1 MALTYRTSLKSTRMT
16 AVKDDID
23 SGAGAG
29 KLKIGTAA
37 MAEVLCIITLGDPSG
52 TVTDDVLTLS
62 GFPRDNDCETFS
74 GTKTAA
80 AAIITTSADDTV
92 VSGLT
97 VGTSGTHIILD
108 SVSMTTGK
116 NVRLTSATITHG

>member
-1 MALTYRTSLKSTRMT
+1 MNYRTSLKTTRMT
-16 AVKDDID
+16 ATRDDID

-37 MAEVLCIITLGDPSG
+37 MAEVLCIIPLSDPCGS
-52 TVTDDVLTLS
+52 VTDGVLTLS
-62 GFPRDNDCETFS
+62 GMPLEADCETFS

-80 AAIITTSADDTV
+80 EAIITTSADDTV

-97 VGTSGTHIILD
+97 VGTSGSHINLD
-108 SVSMTTGK
+108 SVSMTSGK
-116 NVRLTSATITHG
+116 NVRINSATITHG